1 MNEIHRSPS
10 LKEQYSQNSSPC
22 WRPDAEPLVRFWD
35 SQSGNCWAF
44 PFYSVVGCCYHPQ
57 EQVLSIGLQNFQV
70 VISGPKTE
78 AFFDAFCKQRATLI
92 KADGVDII
100 NVSVLQPGDPPAGA
114 RNGQEAQPEDPR
126 RE

>member
-1 MNEIHRSPS
+1 
-10 LKEQYSQNSSPC
+10 
-22 WRPDAEPLVRFWD
+22 
-35 SQSGNCWAF
+35 
-44 PFYSVVGCCYHPQ
+44 
-57 EQVLSIGLQNFQV
+57 V

-114 RNGQEAQPEDPR
+114 RNGQTEGNG
-126 RE
+126 